1 MGGGG
6 EWTMY
11 KTTKKDKVWGGD
23 KKRVILM
30 IINKPAIQSGR
41 VYARKQYQ
49 SFLNENNNSVK
60 ESDVLKMKRENIDE
74 KKSLE
79 K

>member
-1 MGGGG
+1 
-6 EWTMY
+6 
-11 KTTKKDKVWGGD
+11 
-23 KKRVILM
+23 M

-60 ESDVLKMKRENIDE
+60 ESDVLKMKRKISTKQINRKIIERGGIFF
-74 KKSLE
+74 
-79 K
+79 